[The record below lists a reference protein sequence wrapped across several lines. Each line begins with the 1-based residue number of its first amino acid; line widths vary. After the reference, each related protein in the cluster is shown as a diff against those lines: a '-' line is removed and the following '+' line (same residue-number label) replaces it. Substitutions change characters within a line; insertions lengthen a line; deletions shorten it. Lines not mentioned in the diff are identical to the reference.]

1 MKRKMS
7 RLAALSAAL
16 LLTAS
21 LTACGRAGVGEP
33 AETAVVAETEGQGLS
48 APEADGEAAA
58 EETDGAAVTGSI
70 QLVGSTSM
78 EELCSILSE
87 AYMEK
92 EPGVT
97 VSNEYVGSTAGIE
110 ALLAGT
116 ADIGTSSRN
125 LTQEEKDAGAV
136 ENVVAM
142 DGITVI
148 VNPDVEGVTELT
160 SAQIADIFTGKITN
174 WSEVGGPDMPII
186 TIGHEAGSGTRDP
199 FEEILGITDECVYA
213 NELSGSGPVLAKTAE
228 TGGAIGYCSL
238 AIADD
243 SVTRIVID
251 GMEPT
256 MENVQNGSYTLA
268 KSMVMATRGAI
279 EEQNETVRDFFDFIY
294 SEEGRKLVEQAN
306 LIPMS

>member
-1 MKRKMS
+1 MRRTMTCF
-7 RLAALSAAL
+7 AALSAAF
-16 LLTAS
+16 LLTFSIAS
-21 LTACGRAGVGEP
+21 CGASESEKTMRA
-33 AETAVVAETEGQGLS
+33 TENTELS
-48 APEADGEAAA
+48 
-58 EETDGAAVTGSI
+58 EETMLTGNI

-78 EELCSILSE
+78 EELCALLSE
-87 AYMEK
+87 AYMKK
-92 EPGVT
+92 EPEVT

-125 LTQEEKDAGAV
+125 LTQAEKDSGAV
-136 ENVVAM
+136 ENVIAM

-148 VNPDVEGVTELT
+148 VNTDVEGVTALT
-160 SAQIADIFTGKITN
+160 SAQIAGIFTGEITN

-199 FEEILGITDECVYA
+199 FEEILGISNTCNYA

-228 TGGAIGYCSL
+228 TNGAIGYCSL
-238 AIADD
+238 AIADN
-243 SVTRIVID
+243 SVTHIIID

-256 MENVQNGSYTLA
+256 MENVQNGSYSLT
-268 KSMVMATRGAI
+268 KTMVMATKGAI
-279 EEQNETVRDFFDFIY
+279 EDQNETIRNFFDFIY
-294 SEEGRKLVEQAN
+294 SEEGQKLVEQAN